1 MSGLG
6 AGATVVGGAGVG
18 VVGCCE
24 IFGAVAL
31 GLAGVLLAVV
41 AAVTPLWCPSWL
53 TYATARPTTSTAI
66 NNRGSQRRAVSRPC
80 DGNTGAATTG
90 AFATGGTTLG
100 TSETGRAVGVVASE
114 GATTGART
122 SEATTTAVSGAL
134 TTAGGILGV
143 AATTGTATTG
153 ALTTG
158 GTVTGVVTTGALTAG
173 G

>member
-41 AAVTPLWCPSWL
+41 AAVTVLWCPSWL
-53 TYATARPTTSTAI
+53 AYATARPTTSTAT
-66 NNRGSQRRAVSRPC
+66 NNRGSQRRAVSRPF
-80 DGNTGAATTG
+80 DGDTGAATMG

-100 TSETGRAVGVVASE
+100 IFGTGRAAGVVASE
-114 GATTGART
+114 APTTGA
-122 SEATTTAVSGAL
+122 SV
-134 TTAGGILGV
+134 
-143 AATTGTATTG
+143 
-153 ALTTG
+153 
-158 GTVTGVVTTGALTAG
+158 
-173 G
+173 